1 MIDINEIEYKVY
13 CRLSKVAM
21 VFRTQHKGIT
31 FHDEPVMVEDIE
43 TVVRYCE
50 QQFMSLNIPGAYP
63 DRYYSDLPDD
73 ERLTMIA
80 NALTHILPVAK
91 YIETNKLAV
100 EQRVSDLEAKI
111 EQMMDIIRE
120 QAAQI
125 KKLSYLQ
132 GEINGLK
139 EAVAG
144 ANNIPVA
151 AAVEELKEP
160 MAPAAPLKPNTDFE
174 KQLTEEIP
182 CFKVYPTKYFPNPG
196 TYTYESFCEA
206 ACVACVDGDRLRA
219 IQRANLEKYLIFV
232 DVGGGRFRCE
242 RRTGKGAFLKGNTI
256 EACIAKRA
264 INAEKVEIN
273 KEYTYVELCEAV
285 GHVSSTKKEYKDAD
299 IKRILAAV
307 QGLTVL
313 DNGNYIIQ
321 NVKKFI

>member
-13 CRLSKVAM
+13 CRLSKVAT
-21 VFRTQHKGIT
+21 VFRTKHKGIT
-31 FHDEPVMVEDIE
+31 FYDEPVAVEDIE
-43 TVVRYCE
+43 AVIRYCE

-63 DRYYSDLPDD
+63 DRCYSDLPDD
-73 ERLTMIA
+73 ERLAMIA

-111 EQMMDIIRE
+111 EQMMDIIRDQAE
-120 QAAQI
+120 QI
-125 KKLSYLQ
+125 RKLSYLK

-144 ANNIPVA
+144 EKNIPVA
-151 AAVEELKEP
+151 AEEPTISAATSLEP
-160 MAPAAPLKPNTDFE
+160 QTDFE

-196 TYTYESFCEA
+196 SYTYESFCEA
-206 ACVACVDGDRLRA
+206 ACVACVDDDRLRA

-232 DVGGGRFRCE
+232 DIGGGRFRCE

-264 INAEKVEIN
+264 INAENVKIN
-273 KEYTYVELCEAV
+273 KEYTYAELCEAV

-299 IKRILAAV
+299 IKRILEAV